1 MHRFLE
7 KVKYPQIVIA
17 IIAAV
22 FFIPFLG
29 EIHLFDWDEINFA
42 ESAREMILTGNYTQV
57 QVNFQPFW
65 EKPPLFFWL
74 QSMSMHLFGVNEFA
88 ARFPNAICGI
98 LSLLM
103 LYNIGRKYINKRFG
117 LIWSIFYFG
126 SFLPHLY
133 FKSGIIDPVFNL
145 FIFSAIYFLAET
157 IRDHDNA
164 SKNALFSGIFTGL
177 AILTKGPVG
186 LLIVLLT
193 FLVYWASKRFK
204 KVSTLKTILLY
215 AFSTFVISFFW
226 FGFEVIKN
234 GPWFLVEFIQ
244 YQIALFSEPVAGH
257 QQPFYYHFVVVFLGC
272 FPMSVFAL
280 RSLGKKLPIK
290 DKPAANFFKKWMV
303 YLFWVVMILFT
314 IVTTKIVH
322 YSSMAYFP
330 LSFLA
335 SWNLHRLLMNG
346 RRLSL
351 LNNIINLVVGII
363 ISILLISLPLVIQY
377 KEVLIPYIK
386 DPFAV
391 ASLSVNVELMGW
403 EYIIGIFYLVC
414 IIAMFIFNKRS
425 QLISAL
431 LTGSFA
437 TAIVLFLFN
446 LFVVPKIEAYSQ
458 RPAIEFYESLQG
470 RDVYVAP
477 VGFKSYAHLYYFQK
491 PANQEAKSNDWLLS
505 GDIDKPAY
513 FVVKVNKQAQ
523 MEKFEDVHKIGQN
536 GGFAFYKRE
545 KE

>member
-1 MHRFLE
+1 MHGFLE
-7 KVKYPQIVIA
+7 RVKNPQLVIGIV
-17 IIAAV
+17 AAL

-29 EIHLFDWDEINFA
+29 QIHLFDWDEINFA

-74 QSMSMHLFGVNEFA
+74 QSLSMQLFGVNEFA
-88 ARFPNAICGI
+88 ARFPNSLCGI
-98 LSLLM
+98 ASLL
-103 LYNIGRKYINKRFG
+103 LLFQLGKKYVNKRFG
-117 LIWSIFYFG
+117 LIWSLLYFG

-145 FIFSAIYFLAET
+145 FIFTALFYLIET
-157 IRDHDNA
+157 IRSRSNHY
-164 SKNALFSGIFTGL
+164 KNAALSGLFTGL

-193 FLVYWASKRFK
+193 FLVYWISTRFK
-204 KVSTLKTILLY
+204 KVSSFKVIGLY
-215 AFSTFVISFFW
+215 ALTTFAVSFFW

-257 QQPFYYHFVVVFLGC
+257 KQPIYYHFVVVFLGC
-272 FPMSVFAL
+272 FPMSIFAL
-280 RSLGKKLPIK
+280 RALRKKLSLGDKK
-290 DKPAANFFKKWMV
+290 AANFFKRWMV

-335 SWNLHRLLMNG
+335 AWNFHNFLLSG
-346 RRLSL
+346 KKTSTA
-351 LNNIINLVVGII
+351 LNTVNLVTGVL
-363 ISILLISLPLVIQY
+363 ISILLIALPLVIEY

-391 ASLSVNVELMGW
+391 ASLSVNVSMMGW
-403 EYIIGIFYLVC
+403 EFLIGVGYL
-414 IIAMFIFNKRS
+414 IALIAAFIWYQKAE
-425 QLISAL
+425 LIKAL
-431 LTGSFA
+431 VTTSFA
-437 TAIVLFLFN
+437 TAIVLFCFN
-446 LFVVPKIEAYSQ
+446 VFVVEKIEAYSQ
-458 RPAIEFYESLQG
+458 RPAIEFYESLAG
-470 RDVYVAP
+470 KDVYVSP
-477 VGFKSYAHLYYFQK
+477 IGFKSYAHLFYFKK
-491 PANQEAKSNDWLLS
+491 PADQKQHDRQWLLE
-505 GDIDKPAY
+505 GPIDKPAY
-513 FVVKVNKQAQ
+513 FVVKVNKQDK
-523 MEKFEDVHKIGQN
+523 MKDYKDVMKIGQK
-536 GGFAFYKRE
+536 GGFAFYHRQN
-545 KE
+545 